1 MKPFT
6 IRKATAPGRG
16 ATAHGATAG
25 QQAKDG
31 TATSGFGD
39 RLGSRGGMADSGSMG
54 PADALMQQRAHDDE
68 DIQLT

>member
-6 IRKATAPGRG
+6 IRKATAPQRG
-16 ATAHGATAG
+16 GTAQGQPAG

-39 RLGSRGGMADSGSMG
+39 RMGSRGGMADSGSMG
-54 PADALMQQRAHDDE
+54 PADAHMQRAHDDE